1 MSSST
6 ASNTSSPPLFHP
18 RIHVVVT
25 ASMFAATP
33 SALKTPTRCP
43 TSCRRARGARVVA
56 KDSASSLAPQPTH
69 SRVQEVVSIAARKP
83 PPPPPPP
90 PKMSLSLT
98 PVQAFGAGFV
108 ASAAIIK
115 AHVKA
120 KSGSVLRRN
129 KPTLRYFDAR
139 GAAEVIR
146 TIFAVAEVDYV
157 DRRYTFSMDGG
168 KPQVEEQH
176 AIDKDEGMF
185 DANLKRLPILEVKG
199 ERLGQSP
206 AIARYIAEDLG
217 MMGKGSIERAK
228 IDAYCEHIKDMST
241 AYGKVRGN
249 PFAPSTPEIEAAKAT
264 WYDETMKTWMAKL
277 EIVTGEGGYAVGK
290 KVSLADVVLYVTLT
304 QSFDDGEKAQAAYA
318 DCAKINAIVDRIG
331 NNTGVKRWLATRPD
345 NRF

>member
-1 MSSST
+1 
-6 ASNTSSPPLFHP
+6 
-18 RIHVVVT
+18 
-25 ASMFAATP
+25 MFAATL
-33 SALKTPTRCP
+33 SSLKTPTRCP

-56 KDSASSLAPQPTH
+56 KGSASSLAPQPSH
-69 SRVQEVVSIAARKP
+69 SRVQEVFSIAARKA

-90 PKMSLSLT
+90 PKMALSLT

-108 ASAAIIK
+108 ASAALIK

-120 KSGSVLRRN
+120 KGGSILRRN

-146 TIFAVAEVDYV
+146 TIFAVAEVDYI
-157 DRRYTFSMDGG
+157 DRRYTFTMNGG

-185 DANLKRLPILEVKG
+185 DANLKRLPILEVNG

-217 MMGKGSIERAK
+217 MMGKGHIEKAK
-228 IDAYCEHIKDMST
+228 IDAYCEHIKDMTT
-241 AYGKVRGN
+241 AWGKVRGN

-277 EIVTGEGGYAVGK
+277 ELVTGEGGHAVGK
-290 KVSLADVVLYVTLT
+290 KISLADVVLYVTLT
-304 QSFDDGEKAQAAYA
+304 QTFDDGEKAKAAYA
-318 DCAKINAIVDRIG
+318 DCAKINTIIDKIG
-331 NNTGVKRWLATRPD
+331 NSEGVKRWLAARPD
-345 NRF
+345 NKF